1 MYESSSP
8 SEEGFLYLTKEGA
21 MSERFGIADHDA
33 QIPDHAPANPTPSYP
48 VGGMGGDFGYPAP
61 APPVYGGYSGG
72 SSGGYSGGYSGSL
85 GGTYVPRRLR
95 KRSMILAV
103 ILATVLG
110 PLGLFYVNFLS
121 GVAALFVV
129 PFAVRFL
136 AFAVAL
142 EYGGGMDMVVRLA
155 VPILW
160 GITIPWSIIGVLV
173 HNARI
178 E

>member
-1 MYESSSP
+1 
-8 SEEGFLYLTKEGA
+8 
-21 MSERFGIADHDA
+21 MSERFGIADHDP

-48 VGGMGGDFGYPAP
+48 VGGMGEDFEYPTP
-61 APPVYGGYSGG
+61 APPVY
-72 SSGGYSGGYSGSL
+72 GGYSGGYSGSL

-129 PFAVRFL
+129 SFAVRFL

-142 EYGGGMDMVVRLA
+142 EYGDGMDMVVRLA
-155 VPILW
+155 VPILG

-178 E
+178 D